1 MKLMGMRCEC
11 RCWRATAVAALVFLA
26 AFPAHGAKGKD
37 QTPEPPKPSVRIP
50 VGPLGFLA
58 PNAHYLQMR
67 LAWST
72 LDFIDDNH
80 LLFTFHVNQLLH
92 RSPDDAGH
100 GSGQVVR
107 ADVLDIASGKL
118 MRTAAWRMYDRGPY
132 LWGLRGGQFLVR
144 RANALYLTDSS
155 LNLRPYL
162 VFQTELEGVEVSP
175 ERTML
180 MLELKKVLPA
190 AAGGDER
197 KAPSLLGPGE
207 AEAQQ
212 QEQRTRTEMVLL
224 RPGEHRALGRA
235 EFRTIRAVPLLED
248 GVVNMLNG
256 DNPKQWVLDEETI
269 QRTVKKLGKVVSDCA
284 PRAQVLSRDVV
295 LTIGCPV
302 DGSNGNTVAAFKV
315 GGGALWQDKWSSRY
329 IWPTFAY
336 AQNGSRFAYESM
348 QANREIGAMDSFGET
363 DIVGQPVGVFDTD
376 TGKLVLVTYAD
387 PIMSE
392 GQNYALSADGR
403 RFAVLRNGAIE
414 VFNLPPVGKEAGK
427 QVSKSAGKR

>member
-1 MKLMGMRCEC
+1 MKLMGVRCEC
-11 RCWRATAVAALVFLA
+11 RRWRMAAVAALVLWA
-26 AFPAHGAKGKD
+26 ALPALGAKEREK
-37 QTPEPPKPSVRIP
+37 TPEPPKPAARIP
-50 VGPLGFLA
+50 VGALGFLP
-58 PNAHYLQMR
+58 PNPHYLQMR

-72 LDFIDDNH
+72 LDFIDDDH

-100 GSGQVVR
+100 GSGQMIHAV
-107 ADVLDIASGKL
+107 VLDIASGKVV
-118 MRTAAWRMYDRGPY
+118 RTADWRMYDRGPY

-162 VFQTELEGVEVSP
+162 MFPTDLEGVEVSP

-180 MLELKKVLPA
+180 LLELKKVLPA
-190 AAGGDER
+190 AKGEVTR
-197 KAPSLLGPGE
+197 RAPSLLGPGE

-235 EFRTIRAVPLLED
+235 EFQTMRAVPLLED

-256 DNPKQWVLDEETI
+256 DNPKQWVLEEETI
-269 QRTVKKLGKVVSDCA
+269 ERTVKKLGKVVSDCA
-284 PRAQVLSRDVV
+284 PEAQALSRDVV
-295 LTIGCPV
+295 LTIGCPLN
-302 DGSNGNTVAAFKV
+302 GSNGNTVAALKV
-315 GGGALWQDKWSSRY
+315 GGGVLWQDKWSSRY

-414 VFNLPPVGKEAGK
+414 VFDLPPVGEQQA
-427 QVSKSAGKR
+427 SASAGHR